1 MSLLLLMLTNLAMA
15 NEPDLKFNSDNSV
28 LSVSVTGQN
37 RGVLLKQIAKKMNY
51 ELQGLENIDQAENL
65 TFDISGATSKV
76 LSQIV
81 SPASIIRVSYSDEK
95 KHARGID
102 GIIWVLPV
110 GEEKA
115 PINDNVLETAKS
127 SKPPK
132 YKSPFRSKNMSEFE
146 WKEFRKQQGLK
157 GRGIAEAERA
167 ERLGFGEVDD

>member
-1 MSLLLLMLTNLAMA
+1 MSLVLLMLANLAMA
-15 NEPDLKFNSDNSV
+15 NEPVLKFNSDSSV
-28 LSVSVTGQN
+28 LSVSVIGQN
-37 RGVLLKQIAKKMNY
+37 RGALLKQIANKMNY
-51 ELQGLENIDQAENL
+51 ELQGLENIDQTENL
-65 TFDISGATSKV
+65 TFDISGTTSKV

-110 GEEKA
+110 GEET
-115 PINDNVLETAKS
+115 PRNDNVLETAKS

-132 YKSPFRSKNMSEFE
+132 YKSPFRSKNMSESE